1 MRSDPSFMVTNAS
14 FAVPLTRPLISN
26 SMEELHSTGL
36 ATQVAFKTAM
46 LYTGMYIWSDS
57 KTQAL

>member
-1 MRSDPSFMVTNAS
+1 
-14 FAVPLTRPLISN
+14 
-26 SMEELHSTGL
+26 MEELHSTGL
-36 ATQVAFKTAM
+36 PTQVAFETAM

>member
-46 LYTGMYIWSDS
+46 LYTGMYI
-57 KTQAL
+57 